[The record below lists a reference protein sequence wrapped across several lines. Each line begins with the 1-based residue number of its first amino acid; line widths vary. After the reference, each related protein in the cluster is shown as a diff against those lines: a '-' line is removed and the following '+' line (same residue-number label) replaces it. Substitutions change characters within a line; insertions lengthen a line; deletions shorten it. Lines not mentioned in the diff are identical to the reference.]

1 MKLGLGHFTV
11 FDLEPLHD
19 PKCSAV
25 ERPEQ
30 TWIQAAFH
38 DTGHFSDR
46 DVVWL
51 LGEKDIHVVSEIH
64 LLDELV
70 QDLETSVMITS
81 RVYFVVQTMFAVGC
95 FIEAAIVQ
103 ASFFE
108 TGGIEELLNSILDCR
123 LLRMRDK

>member
-1 MKLGLGHFTV
+1 M
-11 FDLEPLHD
+11 
-19 PKCSAV
+19 
-25 ERPEQ
+25 
-30 TWIQAAFH
+30 
-38 DTGHFSDR
+38 
-46 DVVWL
+46 WL

-95 FIEAAIVQ
+95 FIEEAIVQ